1 MAHPIAKSDGAATNH
16 QDPDKRC
23 VDPLAPEFR
32 ARVERAQAAMAQADF
47 DALFLTT
54 EAELRYFTGFRTLF
68 NCNQQG
74 GQSVYH
80 IHLHL
85 LAGRQMRWPPG

>member
-1 MAHPIAKSDGAATNH
+1 HAEHAVAVAGVDTRGIDRLIRQMPHICSAIVRGTALQVETVAKM
-16 QDPDKRC
+16 
-23 VDPLAPEFR
+23 LAP
-32 ARVERAQAAMAQADF
+32 VD
-47 DALFLTT
+47 
-54 EAELRYFTGFRTLF
+54 TGFRTLF